1 MPLMSENW
9 ISFPP
14 EVNYGRLEG
23 SNTGLDS
30 AWNTYIK
37 INQSFSEYTEKHN
50 QTSKNLADANLG
62 AMSEA
67 IANLNTRN
75 AAYVAG
81 VQAKSTENILR
92 MRVLAFQSDAARW
105 TRIPLSV
112 IEACK
117 AAGKAAAA
125 AAWWNPV
132 AAAAKVANDTAYQ
145 AMWFSQARTGSTYD
159 MLANLTTKDVTLQN
173 PPYSVRYN
181 AADVKT
187 QALMNEAKSLG
198 SPELINHVTPQ
209 YTRSIF
215 PSTPAGYVSPD
226 MQRMLNNN
234 QYMMNQMVTP
244 HNGLRMGGLGSG
256 KSMPYVGTTPSIAAS
271 YGRGG
276 VPAFSTSPQYTG
288 SRTVM
293 PGRTALGNYGST
305 TARGTMPT
313 YNPHA
318 LVKNPALGANMP
330 RMGQMPGMNQV
341 PGYNA
346 AGLKPGMP
354 GYNANALRPGMPNFD
369 SMAKRGFTMPAF
381 GSGGGGGIA
390 GGPLRA
396 GSLGGFGGGG
406 GGGGVKTLGGRV
418 GPAFSGINAM
428 DKTLAGS
435 GARSLVGAPAT
446 GSTSP
451 ATVGSQAAGARGA
464 GGMGG
469 MPMRGG
475 QQQDKE
481 KKTTQSYIAK
491 EVTFESLEKEE
502 ALNKRRKDMFD

>member
-1 MPLMSENW
+1 MPIISENW

-37 INQSFSEYTEKHN
+37 INRSFSEYIETHN

-62 AMSEA
+62 EMSEA
-67 IANLNTRN
+67 IANLNARN
-75 AAYVAG
+75 ASYVSG
-81 VQAKSTENILR
+81 VRALSSNNVLR
-92 MRVLAFQSDAARW
+92 MRILAFKSDTARW
-105 TRIPLSV
+105 KRIPLPV

-117 AAGKAAAA
+117 AAGKAAATQ
-125 AAWWNPV
+125 AWWNPL
-132 AAAAKVANDTAYQ
+132 AASAKVANDVAYQ
-145 AMWFSQARTGSTYD
+145 AMWQMQAHTGTSYD
-159 MLANLTTKDVTLQN
+159 VSANIVSEDITLRN
-173 PPYSVRYN
+173 PPYSVRYDSTD
-181 AADVKT
+181 ART
-187 QALMNEAKSLG
+187 QALMSEAKSLG
-198 SPELINHVTPQ
+198 SPELINRVTPQ
-209 YTRSIF
+209 YTQSIF

-234 QYMMNQMVTP
+234 QYMMNQMVAP

-256 KSMPYVGTTPSIAAS
+256 KSMPYVGTTPAIAAS

-288 SRTVM
+288 SRAVM
-293 PGRTALGNYGST
+293 PGRTSLGSYGGT
-305 TARGTMPT
+305 TARGSMPT
-313 YNPHA
+313 YNPQA
-318 LVKNPALGANMP
+318 YLKNPS
-330 RMGQMPGMNQV
+330 MPGYTAGVKPGMTGMPGYTAGV
-341 PGYNA
+341 KPGMPGYNA

-354 GYNANALRPGMPNFD
+354 GFE

-381 GSGGGGGIA
+381 GGGGSGGMA

-406 GGGGVKTLGGRV
+406 GGGGGRTLGGRV

-435 GARSLVGAPAT
+435 GARSLVGAPASS
-446 GSTSP
+446 GTSP
-451 ATVGSQAAGARGA
+451 STVGSQAASGARGA
-464 GGMGG
+464 GMGG

-475 QQQDKE
+475 GQQDKE
-481 KKTTQSYIAK
+481 KKTTQSYVAK